1 LHVGLDIGSTTAKS
15 VILDDEDHMIYSRYY
30 RHFADIRSITGS
42 LMSEIQDNFQSSDAT
57 VAMTGS
63 GALALAE
70 GMKVPF
76 AQEVVACSASIGRYL
91 KGVDVAIELG
101 GEDAKLTFF
110 DPSGADQRMNET
122 CAGGTGAFIDQ
133 MAALLGTD
141 AAGLNELSKRH
152 KTIYPIASRCG
163 VFAKTDIQAL
173 LNEGA
178 AREDIAASIFQV
190 IVGQTIGGLACGRK
204 IAGNVAFLGGPLY
217 FLSELRARFIETLGL
232 SREQIVFPENS
243 HLFVAIG
250 AAILGK
256 KNKTMG
262 LGNFRERASDFLSA
276 EAKGTHGAALHGEIP
291 NVLGAL
297 FIDEESRNEFKR
309 RHSSRGVKR
318 VNLDEYRGNAYLGLD
333 AGSTT
338 AKAVLIGEEGELLF
352 SFYCRTGGKDPVGT
366 VKEILTELYDQLPED
381 VKIKGSGVTGYG
393 EMLIQTAFDVD
404 IGEVETVAHARAA
417 EFFLPGVEFVIDI
430 GGQDMKCFAVHDG
443 IISRVFLNE
452 ACSSGCG
459 SFLQSFAEAQ
469 GMSVED
475 FALMAEDSLMPVDL
489 GSRCTVFMNSRVR
502 QAQKEGASVQDIA
515 AGLVYSVVRNALYKV
530 LKLKSADELGEKIV
544 VQGGAFKN
552 DALLRAFELVSGRE
566 VVRPQISELM
576 GAFGAALLAK
586 EDYDREDHDREDHDG
601 EDHDREDHGQGESRL
616 IGKEALRALNGRTS
630 ASRCA
635 GCGNRCLL
643 TLMEFEG
650 GKSCISGSRCEKGA
664 GDKKKR
670 ENPLPNLWK
679 KKYDR
684 LFSYTPL
691 PVSQAFRGTI
701 GVPRALNLYEDNP
714 FWFTFLTEL
723 GFRVEL
729 SRARPDENLGMD
741 TVPSQTLCYP
751 AKLVHR
757 HVTDLLARGV
767 KRIFYPILLREAREF
782 QDAHQSF
789 NCPVVVGYPDVAA
802 LNIRLP
808 GREADFIRPTL
819 PFGFSCWKRRIV
831 KRLLEDFSRFGVSA
845 REMGA
850 AFEKALEAQRAY
862 RADVEKYGDEAV
874 AHLRETGGMGVV
886 LAGHPYHLDPE
897 VHHGIPDLMANYGVT
912 VLTEDSIC
920 HKAREVGGVEPL
932 YVVDQWAYHSRLYRA
947 AAVVARHPD
956 FEKVQMVQL
965 NSFGCGLDAI
975 SADQTADLLERH
987 GKLYTLLRIDEGKN
1001 NGAARIRIRSLL
1013 ASMNKNKIGEKRK
1026 ASTET
1031 SRRSVFKAPFAGSRA
1046 ILCPPLSAHHFR
1058 FLRTAMGTAG
1068 LDFRVLPEGGRAEV
1082 ELGLKYVNNDVCY
1095 PSMMVVGQFLR
1106 ALKSG
1111 EYDPDRTDCFYAQT
1125 GGVCRASNYVPLLR
1139 RALDASGFGR
1149 VRILAVNA
1157 LNTLG
1162 AERFPIPL
1170 RSLWRG
1176 LLGMFY
1182 GDMLAKLLYG
1192 TRPYEIVRGS
1202 AEKLYDRWAARC
1214 DENVERGR
1222 WATLKDDMRRMVSD
1236 FAALPVD
1243 LTPRPKVGIVGEIL
1257 VKYHS
1262 GANERLVDLIE
1273 SEGGEAV
1280 VSDLGNFLL
1289 YCLHDPLGCKGKPL
1303 NGLISNFLRQV
1314 GTGFLE
1320 RMRNPLREALSGTR
1334 FGGIRDI
1341 REMASQAETFVSP
1354 ANQAGEGW
1362 LLVAEILHMVESGVK
1377 NILCVQPFACL
1388 PNHITGRGVVKELK
1402 RLYRDVNVLAL
1413 DYDASVSSVNQLNRI
1428 KLLMG
1433 TART

>member
-1 LHVGLDIGSTTAKS
+1 LSTEAK
-15 VILDDEDHMIYSRYY
+15 
-30 RHFADIRSITGS
+30 A
-42 LMSEIQDNFQSSDAT
+42 
-57 VAMTGS
+57 
-63 GALALAE
+63 
-70 GMKVPF
+70 
-76 AQEVVACSASIGRYL
+76 AS
-91 KGVDVAIELG
+91 
-101 GEDAKLTFF
+101 
-110 DPSGADQRMNET
+110 
-122 CAGGTGAFIDQ
+122 
-133 MAALLGTD
+133 
-141 AAGLNELSKRH
+141 AGLH
-152 KTIYPIASRCG
+152 
-163 VFAKTDIQAL
+163 
-173 LNEGA
+173 
-178 AREDIAASIFQV
+178 
-190 IVGQTIGGLACGRK
+190 
-204 IAGNVAFLGGPLY
+204 
-217 FLSELRARFIETLGL
+217 
-232 SREQIVFPENS
+232 
-243 HLFVAIG
+243 
-250 AAILGK
+250 GK
-256 KNKTMG
+256 
-262 LGNFRERASDFLSA
+262 
-276 EAKGTHGAALHGEIP
+276 IP

-297 FIDEESRNEFKR
+297 FIDEESKKEFKR
-309 RHSSRGVKR
+309 RHSSCRVKK
-318 VNLDEYRGNAYLGLD
+318 VSLDSYRGNAYLGLD

-338 AKAVLIGEEGELLF
+338 TKAVLIGQEGELLF
-352 SFYCRTGGKDPVGT
+352 SRYCRTGGKDPVGT
-366 VKEILTELYDQLPED
+366 VKAILTELYSQLPKG
-381 VKIKGSGVTGYG
+381 VKIKSSGVTGYG

-417 EFFLPGVEFVIDI
+417 EFVLPGVEFVIDI
-430 GGQDMKCFAVHDG
+430 GGQDMKCFGVRDG

-469 GMSVED
+469 GMSAED
-475 FALMAEDSLMPVDL
+475 FALLAEDSLMPVDL

-502 QAQKEGASVQDIA
+502 QAQKEGAGVHDIS

-576 GAFGAALLAK
+576 GAFGVALLAK
-586 EDYDREDHDREDHDG
+586 EDHDG
-601 EDHDREDHGQGESRL
+601 DRGGGHDEEGSRL
-616 IGKEALRALNGRTS
+616 ISEKALQALNGKTS
-630 ASRCA
+630 TSRCA
-635 GCGNRCLL
+635 RCGNRCLL
-643 TLMEFEG
+643 TLTEFED
-650 GKSCISGSRCEKGA
+650 GKRCISGSRCERGA
-664 GDKKKR
+664 GDNKKR

-684 LFSYTPL
+684 LFAYSPL
-691 PVSQAFRGTI
+691 PESGAPRGII
-701 GVPRALNLYEDNP
+701 GVPRALNLYEDYP

-729 SRARPDENLGMD
+729 SRARPDETLGMD
-741 TVPSQTLCYP
+741 TVPSQALCYP

-757 HVTDLLARGV
+757 HVTDLLTRGV
-767 KRIFYPILLREAREF
+767 KRIFYPILLRESREF
-782 QDAHQSF
+782 ADAHQNF
-789 NCPVVVGYPDVAA
+789 NCPVVVGYPDVTA
-802 LNIRLP
+802 LNLQVP
-808 GREADFIRPTL
+808 GKEVDFIRPTL
-819 PFGFSCWKRRIV
+819 PFGFSSWKPRIV
-831 KRLLEDFSRFGVSA
+831 KRLLDEFSRFGVSA
-845 REMGA
+845 REMEA
-850 AFEKALEAQRAY
+850 AFEKALEAQRLY
-862 RADVEKYGDEAV
+862 RADVEKYGNEAV
-874 AHLRETGGMGVV
+874 AYLKETGGIGVV
-886 LAGHPYHLDPE
+886 LAGHPYHMDPE
-897 VHHGIPDLMANYGVT
+897 VHHGIPDLMTNYGVT

-920 HKAREVGGVEPL
+920 HKAREIGGVEPL

-947 AAVVARHPD
+947 ATVVARHPD

-975 SADQTADLLERH
+975 SADQTAELLERH

-1013 ASMNKNKIGEKRK
+1013 ASMNKNKTGGERR
-1026 ASTET
+1026 ASPAQTEGLP
-1031 SRRSVFKAPFAGSRA
+1031 VFTASFTVSAPKPRT

-1058 FLRTAMGTAG
+1058 FLRTAMGAAG
-1068 LDFRVLPEGGRAEV
+1068 LDFRVLPEGGRTEV

-1111 EYDPDRTDCFYAQT
+1111 EYDPDKTDCFYAQT

-1139 RALDASGFGR
+1139 RALDAAGFGR
-1149 VRILAVNA
+1149 VKILAVNA
-1157 LNTLG
+1157 LNTWG
-1162 AERFPIPL
+1162 AERFAIPL
-1170 RSLWRG
+1170 RALWRG
-1176 LLGMFY
+1176 LLGMLY

-1192 TRPYEIVRGS
+1192 TRPYEIARGS
-1202 AEKLYDRWAARC
+1202 AERLYDRWAARC
-1214 DENVERGR
+1214 DENVAKGQ

-1236 FAALPVD
+1236 FSALPVD

-1262 GANERLVDLIE
+1262 GANEHLVDLIE

-1289 YCLHDPLGCKGKPL
+1289 YCLHDPLYCKGKPL
-1303 NGLISNFLRQV
+1303 NGLFSGFLRQV

-1320 RMRNPLREALSGTR
+1320 RMRNPLREALRGSR

-1341 REMASQAETFVSP
+1341 REMASQAAAFVSP

-1362 LLVAEILHMVESGVK
+1362 LLVAEILHLVESGVK

-1388 PNHITGRGVVKELK
+1388 PNHITGRGIVKELK
-1402 RLYRDVNVLAL
+1402 RLHRDVNVLAL
-1413 DYDASVSSVNQLNRI
+1413 DYDASVSNVNQLNRI